1 MSRFGGICKNTHIG
15 IGIFGESKPIVS
27 KIVMQDEDHDIA
39 VLNID
44 RKKCKFLPLN
54 SECDLGDNIFS
65 HGFSIQH
72 LPTFPD
78 GFPVKSTLTGMT
90 TSKNRKTEVIVLEE
104 TEVDNGLRAYPKN
117 AVTNC
122 NFSGYNSKSL
132 LLLQYHT
139 VGTNLLSQ
147 NVAIKMKAIEAY
159 CLI

>member
-1 MSRFGGICKNTHIG
+1 MKSLMEFVCRIIDTDGKGITRGTGFFIHPDGYVATCYHVVHACKRDIG
-15 IGIFGESKPIVS
+15 IGIFGELKPIVS

-78 GFPVKSTLTGMT
+78 GFPVKSTLTGT
-90 TSKNRKTEVIVLEE
+90 WK
-104 TEVDNGLRAYPKN
+104 
-117 AVTNC
+117 
-122 NFSGYNSKSL
+122 
-132 LLLQYHT
+132 
-139 VGTNLLSQ
+139 
-147 NVAIKMKAIEAY
+147 
-159 CLI
+159 